1 MIRELDTVVL
11 AKDLRIYGLKR
22 GDVGAVVHCY
32 ADGKAFEVEFVTGD
46 GKTIAVLRLRR
57 QTSARCVTR
66 RFFMYALLHQRR
78 GCTPAQHA
86 HSPDRLRLAPLGS
99 PAADA
104 QAVERPTKV
113 SGTEGC
119 EMKNLAEMLPILRS
133 AL

>member
-11 AKDLRIYGLKR
+11 AKDLKIYSLKR

-86 HSPDRLRLAPLGS
+86 LPADRFAHCARSRRLKRRPLGGLHR
-99 PAADA
+99 
-104 QAVERPTKV
+104 QAEPEDVR
-113 SGTEGC
+113 
-119 EMKNLAEMLPILRS
+119 
-133 AL
+133 